1 MRPSGPWSWALPLSE
16 RLLDDYDAVLL
27 DLDGTVYRGSEAVPG
42 AAETIKIIREADT
55 PVRFV
60 TNNASRS
67 PREVADHLNELG
79 IPAATDEVCTSAQAA
94 AAMLADRLPPNAIVL
109 VVGAEA
115 LADEVRQVGL
125 RPTREASPETDA
137 VVQGL
142 DKRLGW
148 RELSEAVLAIR
159 AGALWVACNV
169 DLTLPTERGKVIGN
183 GALVAAVEAATGKH
197 PEVAG
202 KPNRPLMD
210 QSARSANATRPL
222 VVGDRLD
229 TDIAGAHAANL
240 DALIVF
246 SGVSTP
252 LELLEGDLRPRYL
265 AADLTAMTEPAS
277 SLAIGEQ
284 PGWVIEPNLHVR
296 SRGNGD
302 ALSLLRA
309 LCVAHRGG
317 PFELT
322 PEDDHG
328 RAMLAELGLTDRLA

>member
-1 MRPSGPWSWALPLSE
+1 MRPTGPSNWAPPLSE

-42 AAETIKIIREADT
+42 AAETIKTIREADT

-67 PREVADHLNELG
+67 PREVADHLQELG

-94 AAMLADRLPPNAIVL
+94 AAVLADRLSPNAIVL

-115 LADEVRQVGL
+115 LADEIRQVGL
-125 RPTREASPETDA
+125 RPTREASPEVDA

-142 DKRLGW
+142 DKRIGW
-148 RELSEAVLAIR
+148 PELSEAVIAIR
-159 AGALWVACNV
+159 AGALWVACNI
-169 DLTLPTERGKVIGN
+169 DLTLPTERGQVIGN
-183 GALVAAVEAATGKH
+183 GALVAAVQAATGKH
-197 PEVAG
+197 PDVAG

-229 TDIAGAHAANL
+229 TDIAGAHAADL
-240 DALIVF
+240 DALMVF

-265 AADLTAMTEPAS
+265 AADLTAMTEPAD

-284 PGWVIEPNLHVR
+284 PGWVIERRLHVR

-317 PFELT
+317 PFEIT
-322 PEDDHG
+322 PQDDHT
-328 RAMLAELGLTDRLA
+328 RAVLAELGLGIG